1 MGVGIGVR
9 FFRVPMPLPQLIGT
23 LNAGVRTDSDF
34 PRLDREDTMK
44 TRQLGKNGAD
54 VSVIGLGAW
63 PIGGGMGVIDES
75 IAIATVRSSIDSG
88 ITLLDT
94 AQAYR
99 TSESTLGKALKDG
112 YRDRCF
118 LATKVSSDYT
128 PESVR
133 SAMDDS
139 LLALGVD
146 HVDLYQVHSW
156 QNDRYPIEAT
166 METMARLQEEGKT
179 RYIGVSN
186 FNAEQMEI
194 AYNVAPF
201 HSSQPRYNLVDR
213 KIEAADL
220 PYCEEKGIGNLAHSP
235 LGKGL
240 LSGKY
245 SAGHTF
251 PEGDER
257 SRFPRFQGEL
267 FAQYC
272 DLTRRLSEVATDLGL
287 TMVQLAIAWCL
298 RQPVVSTVLVGAKTP
313 EQATDYLP
321 AAEADLDE
329 ETVARIDVILED
341 TPAE

>member
-1 MGVGIGVR
+1 MR
-9 FFRVPMPLPQLIGT
+9 
-23 LNAGVRTDSDF
+23 
-34 PRLDREDTMK
+34 
-44 TRQLGKNGAD
+44 TRQLGKDGPD

-63 PIGGGMGVIDES
+63 PIGGGMGVIDDTV
-75 IAIATVRSSIDSG
+75 AIATVRAAIDSG

-99 TSESTLGKALKDG
+99 TSESTLGTALKDG
-112 YRDRCF
+112 YRERCF
-118 LATKVSSDYT
+118 LATKVSRDYSA
-128 PESVR
+128 EGIR

-139 LLALGVD
+139 LTALGVD

-179 RYIGVSN
+179 RFIGVSN

-194 AYNVAPF
+194 AYGIAPF
-201 HSSQPRYNLVDR
+201 HSSQPRYNMVDR
-213 KIEAADL
+213 NIEAEDL
-220 PYCEEKGIGNLAHSP
+220 PYCEQKGIGNLAHSP

-240 LSGKY
+240 LTGKY

-251 PEGDER
+251 PEDDER
-257 SRFPRFQGEL
+257 SGRPRFEGEL

-272 DLTRRLSEVATDLGL
+272 ELTRRLSEVAADLGL

-298 RQPVVSTVLVGAKTP
+298 RQPAVSTVLVGAKTP
-313 EQATDYLP
+313 EQAADYLA
-321 AAEADLDE
+321 AAEADLE
-329 ETVARIDVILED
+329 ETAISRIETILED
-341 TPAE
+341 IPSEG